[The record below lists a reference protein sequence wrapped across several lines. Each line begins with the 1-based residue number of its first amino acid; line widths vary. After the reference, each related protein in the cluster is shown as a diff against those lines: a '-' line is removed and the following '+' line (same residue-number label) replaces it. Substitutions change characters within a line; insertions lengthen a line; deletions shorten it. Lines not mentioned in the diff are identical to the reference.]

1 MKQANNLE
9 ICHLLL
15 ELRSSQA
22 ASGYIYQNDCHFD
35 RSVSAV
41 LGPWGGCAQRSLIAR
56 RFARRSIP
64 SSPARSCA
72 GLLRRVAGSRRMQLY
87 NSN

>member
-9 ICHLLL
+9 ICHILL

-22 ASGYIYQNDCHFD
+22 SSVYIYQNDCYFD

-41 LGPWGGCAQRSLIAR
+41 LGPVGGCAQRSVIAQRLAR
-56 RFARRSIP
+56 R
-64 SSPARSCA
+64 
-72 GLLRRVAGSRRMQLY
+72 LHD
-87 NSN
+87 